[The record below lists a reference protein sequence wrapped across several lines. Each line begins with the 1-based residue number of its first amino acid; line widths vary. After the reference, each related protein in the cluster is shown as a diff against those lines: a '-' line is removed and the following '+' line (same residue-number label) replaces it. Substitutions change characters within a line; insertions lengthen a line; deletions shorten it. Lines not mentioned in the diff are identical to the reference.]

1 MEPILDEVQ
10 AERKTAI
17 HVVKVDT
24 DQSPEIASKFRV
36 TSLPNFILFRQGL
49 PIAQRNGTTSK
60 KDFLDWI
67 DANLQ
72 QS

>member
-10 AERKTAI
+10 TERKTSI

-36 TSLPNFILFRQGL
+36 TSLPNFIIFRNGL
-49 PIAQRNGTTSK
+49 PVAQRSGRTSK
-60 KDFLDWI
+60 KDFMDWI